1 MMDRIRPLLRWMG
14 GSVVSLAVVGAIVIA
29 LVAGVWLG
37 RMSASGDAAPA
48 SEGAQATEAS
58 SEPQMYTCSMHP
70 QIRLP
75 DPDAK
80 CPICFMALIPV
91 DEGDGDEQERA
102 LTMTRASMALAE
114 IRTEPVR
121 RMFPT
126 ARVRMVGKVDYDET
140 RLAAIAAYFPGRLD
154 RLFVDYTGVTVR
166 QGDHMAEMYS
176 PELLAAQ
183 EELRQAVAAVESMR
197 SAGEIVRSTTEATLE
212 AARGKLRLWGLTE
225 SQIDAIETTDDPL
238 RTVTL
243 YAPISGVVIEKR
255 AVEGQYVET
264 GQEIYR
270 LADLDRLWVR
280 LDAYESDLPM
290 LRYGQE
296 VEFTTDALPGE
307 TFVGVVAF
315 ISPVVDEST
324 RTVKVRVNVD
334 NSDRRLKPG
343 MFVRGVAEAE
353 VSERGAVVD
362 ASLAGAWMC
371 PMHPEEVAE
380 GPADCS
386 ICGMDLV
393 PAESLGYEVDPEAV
407 ETPLVIPATAPLITG
422 RRAVVYVR
430 DPDAE
435 KPTFIGREVTLGP
448 RAGDMY
454 IVSSGLEEGE
464 RVVVEG
470 AFKIDSALQIR
481 AQPSMMQPA
490 DDGSADE
497 MQSEPMAET
506 PPDAVEP
513 VDAPSSFI
521 AALEPVYEAYFR
533 AQEALADDDLEAF
546 RAGAVAMHEA
556 VRTVDGAALSGDA
569 AGVWSGIRDALLL
582 HAEHVEHFGDLEAAR
597 APFEDWSMAML
608 DLEARFGHLG
618 EGAHYEAYCPMA
630 FDFEGASWLQRG
642 EVIDNPYFG
651 DMMLRCGEIR
661 RVFEPRAEGGER

>member
-1 MMDRIRPLLRWMG
+1 MMDRIKPLLRWMVR
-14 GSVVSLAVVGAIVIA
+14 SAASLAIVGAIVIA

-37 RMSASGDAAPA
+37 RMSAGGGAAG
-48 SEGAQATEAS
+48 EGEATETS
-58 SEPQMYTCSMHP
+58 SDEPRMYTCSMHP

-75 DPDAK
+75 DPDAQ
-80 CPICFMALIPV
+80 CPICFMDLIPV
-91 DEGDGDEQERA
+91 DAGDGDEQERA
-102 LTMTRASMALAE
+102 LTMTRASMALAD

-126 ARVRMVGKVDYDET
+126 ARVRMVGKIDYDET
-140 RLAAIAAYFPGRLD
+140 RLASIAAYFPGRLE

-166 QGDHMAEMYS
+166 RGDHLAEMYS

-183 EELRQAVAAVESMR
+183 EELRQAVAAVESMQN
-197 SAGEIVRSTTEATLE
+197 AGEIVRSATEATLD
-212 AARGKLRLWGLTE
+212 AARDKLRLWGLTE
-225 SQIDAIETTDDPL
+225 SQIDAIETSDEPL
-238 RTVTL
+238 QTVTL
-243 YAPISGVVIEKR
+243 YAPISGVVIEKE
-255 AVEGQYVET
+255 AVEGRYVAT
-264 GQEIYR
+264 GEEIYR

-334 NSDRRLKPG
+334 NSERRLKPG
-343 MFVRGVAEAE
+343 MFVRAVVEAE
-353 VSERGAVVD
+353 VSEQGAVVD

-371 PMHPEEVAE
+371 PMHPEEVADHE
-380 GPADCS
+380 DACS

-407 ETPLVIPATAPLITG
+407 EAPLVIPATAPLITG

-430 DPDAE
+430 DTDAE
-435 KPTFIGREVTLGP
+435 RPTFVGREVTLGP
-448 RAGDMY
+448 RAGDLY
-454 IVSSGLEEGE
+454 IVSSGLGEGE

-481 AQPSMMQPA
+481 AQPSMMSPEGGAPGGGHQHGA
-490 DDGSADE
+490 A
-497 MQSEPMAET
+497 
-506 PPDAVEP
+506 PDRAGEGAS
-513 VDAPSSFI
+513 APSSFV
-521 AALEPVYEAYFR
+521 AALDPVYEAYFR
-533 AQEALADDDLEAF
+533 MQEALADDDLDGF
-546 RAGAVAMHEA
+546 GAGATAMHEA
-556 VRTVDGAALSGDA
+556 ARGVGDSGLDA
-569 AGVWSGIRDALLL
+569 PAREAWLEICDRLLAG
-582 HAEHVEHFGDLEAAR
+582 AEHVGHLSTLEAAR

-608 DLEARFGHLG
+608 DLEARFGHVG
-618 EGAHYEAYCPMA
+618 EGAHYEAHCPMA
-630 FDFEGASWLQRG
+630 FDDAGASWLQRA

-651 DMMLRCGEIR
+651 EQMLRCGEIR
-661 RVFEPRAEGGER
+661 HVFEPRTVGDEK